1 MSWGREY
8 LKKKKKFSIK
18 MIIQYFHLECK
29 KSKPGKVPNI
39 DDDAMMMMSWWWYRH
54 DDDIWYDNDDV
65 IDNDDDGGR
74 LDYAPFYLL
83 GFSISLQFSALLK
96 SQEFTSPVCMIP
108 ICIYEDKPVDTLHI
122 LPHMYPVT

>member
-8 LKKKKKFSIK
+8 LKKKVFYQNDHTVFPFKKQES
-18 MIIQYFHLECK
+18 LEK
-29 KSKPGKVPNI
+29 FPI
-39 DDDAMMMMSWWWYRH
+39 LMMMPWWWYRH

>member
-1 MSWGREY
+1 M
-8 LKKKKKFSIK
+8 
-18 MIIQYFHLECK
+18 
-29 KSKPGKVPNI
+29 P
-39 DDDAMMMMSWWWYRH
+39 WWWYRH

-108 ICIYEDKPVDTLHI
+108 ISIYEDKPVDTLHI